1 MRHPRP
7 RPKLLHEKL
16 FAIREFLKFT
26 QTDMANKLEAK
37 ISAYFGRE
45 CQIHPGQI
53 SNYENAKREPNVFV
67 LIAYIHLAQLHLESV
82 ADDDVTI
89 EEFRKRLGK
98 EFDHVTSTNTT

>member
-16 FAIREFLKFT
+16 IAIREFLKYT
-26 QTDMANKLEAK
+26 QADMAKKLEAK
-37 ISAYFGRE
+37 IYAYSGRKY
-45 CQIHPGQI
+45 QIHPGQI
-53 SNYENAKREPNVFV
+53 SSYENAKREPNVFV

-89 EEFRKRLGK
+89 DEFRKRLGK
-98 EFDHVTSTNTT
+98 EFDHVTLTNPT